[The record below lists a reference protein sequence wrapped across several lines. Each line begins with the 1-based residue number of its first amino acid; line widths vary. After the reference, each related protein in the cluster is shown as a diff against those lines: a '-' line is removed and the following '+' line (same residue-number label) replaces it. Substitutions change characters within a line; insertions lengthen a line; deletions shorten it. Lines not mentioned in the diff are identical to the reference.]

1 MLRIGVCLV
10 WALGELPGLGSSIR
24 PQATKYGRLS
34 FKQTGRFFVVVTHQG
49 G

>member
-10 WALGELPGLGSSIR
+10 WAMGELPGGSSIR
-24 PQATKYGRLS
+24 PQAIKYGRLS
-34 FKQTGRFFVVVTHQG
+34 FKQTGRFFVVVTLQG